1 MSAFKNPFDAGTSLT
16 RGCSCGHHHNEA
28 EHQADLAA
36 QTSDS
41 EALSNRVVEAAV
53 MRALLTICPDATPVV
68 MYDGI
73 RPCRIEIG
81 YCPGGIPS
89 IENLMSK

>member
-53 MRALLTICPDATPVV
+53 MRALFPHDATRRRFLNAVGASTAMAAVSSLFPLG
-68 MYDGI
+68 MA
-73 RPCRIEIG
+73 
-81 YCPGGIPS
+81 
-89 IENLMSK
+89 